1 MEINVPLPAEDRE
14 RLKEFL
20 GTDEEVDRVARLVA
34 QAGAREVLAQATGRA
49 VFSSMA
55 DLSSFRIFCLL
66 EQVMDLSEAEA
77 LVALL
82 FKVPASSAKRMVNKA
97 VARYSVELQA
107 ALKKI
112 IVELLENA
120 TWNKESKR
128 WEVSIP
134 TTFVRERILE
144 GLGRIELPTPVPA
157 QRGPVWKFADET
169 FQALRREFGLPE
181 TSRDDA

>member
-1 MEINVPLPAEDRE
+1 MEITVPLSADDRD

-20 GTDEEVDRVARLVA
+20 ETDEEVDRVAQLVG

-55 DLSSFRIFCLL
+55 DLRSFRILCLL
-66 EQVMDLSEAEA
+66 EQGMTLAEAED

-82 FKVPASSAKRMVNKA
+82 FKVPASTAKRMVNTA
-97 VARYSVELQA
+97 VARYFVELQA

-112 IVELLENA
+112 ILELLESA
-120 TWNKESKR
+120 KWDQESKR

-144 GLGRIELPTPVPA
+144 GLGRVDLPTPVPA

-181 TSRDDA
+181 TSREDA